1 LTVQLRL
8 PYDSTLMTVWMPKV
22 EREHEKEIF
31 NNYNFV
37 LGQLFSDELCGF
49 KIYQSLGVYEGSFDG
64 VRYGGTIRIHLY
76 QTPEGDKLFRATVII
91 DPFEPDVGIGLFVRG
106 KMTANLLEGEFQ
118 GNASGI
124 LSGQLS
130 SDGNQYTGSF
140 NLTDLNSGTW
150 QAKKK

>member
-1 LTVQLRL
+1 MKKKSLTIIILFWV
-8 PYDSTLMTVWMPKV
+8 SCFLMSCAGSKFIP
-22 EREHEKEIF
+22 E
-31 NNYNFV
+31 
-37 LGQLFSDELCGF
+37 GS
-49 KIYQSLGVYEGSFDG
+49 QSLGVYEGSFDG

-106 KMTANLLEGEFQ
+106 KMTANSLEGEFQ